1 MLYEDARAEI
11 ARTGVLLENEGL
23 LSTTSGNISRRVAP
37 DLIAITP
44 TSIRYGDITP
54 EDVVITDLDKNVVDG
69 KRRPSSELPFH
80 TTLYRARA
88 DIGAVVHTHSPYAT
102 MLAIMRRP
110 IPAIHYNIAA
120 FGVDE
125 IPVVPYATFGSDEL
139 AANIEAVMNAGTDG
153 ALLANHGAVAV
164 ASELQKAAKGAALL
178 EFLARAYY
186 QSLILG
192 GGFVLPSEEIAVVIE
207 RYKTAGQP
215 REDRADLAP
224 VGG

>member
-11 ARTGVLLENEGL
+11 ARTGVMLEIEGL
-23 LSTTSGNISRRVAP
+23 LSTTSGNISCRVAP

-44 TSIRYGDITP
+44 TSIRYGDIRP

-69 KRRPSSELPFH
+69 KRRASSELPFH
-80 TTLYRARA
+80 TTLYKARA

-102 MLAIMRRP
+102 ALAIMRRP

-139 AANIEAVMNAGTDG
+139 AENIEAVMKGGTDG

-164 ASELQKAAKGAALL
+164 ASELQKAAKNAALL
-178 EFLARAYY
+178 EFLATAYY
-186 QSLILG
+186 QTLVVG
-192 GGFVLPSEEIAVVIE
+192 GGFVLPAEEIALVIE

-215 REDRADLAP
+215 RPEPADLAS